1 MSLDNKNRRT
11 MVVLASIATL
21 MVGAA
26 FAAVPLYEV
35 FCQVT
40 GYGGTTQRADVG
52 SDRVIDREIRVLF
65 NADQAGDLPWRFDPA
80 QREMKVKVGQN
91 SLAFY
96 RAENRSTEAVT
107 GVATYNVT
115 PLSAG
120 IYFSKVECFCFT
132 EQVLEA
138 GQEVDMPISFFIDPE
153 IADDPNMDH
162 VRTITLSYTFYRQDD
177 VEDDAASADQPSF
190 KTTENTND
198 VSN

>member
-1 MSLDNKNRRT
+1 MSLDNRNRRT

-96 RAENRSTEAVT
+96 RAENRSTESVT

-115 PLSAG
+115 PMTAG

-138 GQEVDMPISFFIDPE
+138 GQEVDMPVSFFIDPE

-177 VEDDAASADQPSF
+177 VEEDAVSPDQPSF
-190 KTTENTND
+190 ETTENTND